1 MSFINQTCE
10 NCTNSPSESRIVF
23 ECFSEAE
30 KKVISWYISKVEF
43 LTASRAPGIYNP
55 SYIWYIV
62 RCTKNPECIIV
73 NERTM
78 DLLMQGYKFQD
89 SNIISSGFHYFFKAY
104 LRNYLRKNKSQETLN
119 NIYKKYWGYD
129 FRPIKRQ
136 DGKIIKG
143 YVVNLKFHGNQK
155 DYHPILTRSRDQY
168 KPTLIE
174 LISRNK
180 ECYEETA
187 VIRAIDSAE
196 CLLSR
201 FNGFFSETQSALNG
215 SRGSSGSPDK
225 NMDPFYRFTDKNM
238 EIVDPNKIFISMI
251 SEYVISNYRFIGNN
265 PASPDVF
272 NAIDS
277 LIGHDC
283 LANVGQLAYPL

>member
-1 MSFINQTCE
+1 MSFIKETCE
-10 NCTNSPSESRIVF
+10 NCTNTKRIIF

-30 KKVISWYISKVEF
+30 KEVISWYISKVEF
-43 LTASRAPGIYNP
+43 LTASRAPGIFNP
-55 SYIWYIV
+55 TYIWYIV
-62 RCTKNPECIIV
+62 RCTKGNGPDGIIV

-104 LRNYLRKNKSQETLN
+104 LRNYLGKYKSQEILN
-119 NIYKKYWGYD
+119 GIYKKYWGYD
-129 FRPIKRQ
+129 YRPIKRQ

-155 DYHPILTRSRDQY
+155 DYHPILTRSSDQNFR
-168 KPTLIE
+168 PTLIE
-174 LISRNK
+174 LISRNND
-180 ECYEETA
+180 CYEETA

-201 FNGFFSETQSALNG
+201 FNGYFS
-215 SRGSSGSPDK
+215 K
-225 NMDPFYRFTDKNM
+225 NYPFDRYPDKNM
-238 EIVDPNKIFISMI
+238 EIVDPNKVFISMI

-272 NAIDS
+272 NAIDN